1 MNIDNPIIQQF
12 ITDHFADYSPSKYKL
27 KITEKDDMIVV
38 TYTNTKYNLTNTCY
52 IAV

>member
-1 MNIDNPIIQQF
+1 MNIENPRIQQF
-12 ITDHFADYSPSKYKL
+12 ITDHFDNFDPKIYKL
-27 KITEKDDMIVV
+27 KITEKEDMIVI